1 MAKEINEMETE
12 GTTGNRSNWAAA
24 ILGAGLAIVSGF
36 AVYQNSQTEELRREV
51 SAYQQDISNIKSSM
65 SGTDSELQ
73 RTLTELREQLTLSQ
87 QDTSEAT
94 TKAQAAARR
103 QTVALINK
111 LEKKHAETQEALN
124 AELAKVRESNE
135 EAATKLTGIDTEV
148 ESVKTEVLNTKT
160 EVEKTLADLQR
171 VRGDMGV
178 MSGLVAT
185 NGKEIAA
192 LREMGDRNIY
202 EFTVDKKA
210 GMQRVGDIQVKLKKS
225 DVKRNRYTMEILA
238 DDKKVEKKD
247 KNTNEPVQFYVA
259 SKARYPY
266 EIVVNE
272 VTKNTVTGYLATPK
286 SMSARSN

>member
-1 MAKEINEMETE
+1 MSKEINEMETE
-12 GTTGNRSNWAAA
+12 NKANRSNWAAA

-36 AVYQNSQTEELRREV
+36 AVYQNSQTEDLRREV
-51 SAYQQDISNIKSSM
+51 SAYQQDISAIKSSM
-65 SGTDSELQ
+65 AGVDNELQ
-73 RTLTELREQLTLSQ
+73 QTINELKEQLATSQ
-87 QDTSEAT
+87 QSSTEAT
-94 TKAQAAARR
+94 TKAQATARR
-103 QTVALINK
+103 QTAALINK
-111 LEKKHAETQEALN
+111 LEKKQAETQEALN

-135 EAATKLTGIDTEV
+135 EAATKITGIDTEV
-148 ESVKTEVLNTKT
+148 SSVKTEVQNTKT

-192 LREMGDRNIY
+192 LRELGDRNIY

-210 GMQRVGDIQVKLKKS
+210 GMQRVGDIQLKLKKA
-225 DVKRNRYTMEILA
+225 DMKRNRYTMEILA

-272 VTKNTVTGYLATPK
+272 VTKDKIAGYLSTPK
-286 SMSARSN
+286 AINARTN